1 MKQKTVRRALISL
14 LRKAFPDVPK
24 VLGADTREPIKRP
37 FMKLVL
43 TPAGC
48 KPMCG
53 GTRERSVDIDIW
65 YYAANRDE
73 CEEAAEVLNDAL
85 YGGFSVNGAML
96 YPNGKINT
104 EQVDA
109 NVLVC
114 QLRVTWYETKV
125 ETGEPMKKLVVN
137 REVLADGSNDA

>member
-14 LRKAFPDVPK
+14 LRETFPDVDK
-24 VLGADTREPIKRP
+24 VRGADTREPIERP
-37 FMKLVL
+37 SVKLVL

-48 KPMCG
+48 RPMCG

-73 CEEAAEVLNDAL
+73 CEEAAEALNDAL
-85 YGGFSVNGAML
+85 YGGFFAGGAML
-96 YPNGKINT
+96 YPDDEINT

-114 QLRVTWYETKV
+114 QFGVTWYETKV
-125 ETGEPMKKLVVN
+125 ETGEPMEKLSVN
-137 REVLADGSNDA
+137 KEVLVDGSDDA

>member
-14 LRKAFPDVPK
+14 LREVFPDVSK
-24 VLGADTREPIKRP
+24 VRGADTHEPIERP
-37 FMKLVL
+37 SMKLVL

-73 CEEAAEVLNDAL
+73 CEEAAEVLQEAL
-85 YGGFSVNGAML
+85 YGGFPVGGAML
-96 YPNGKINT
+96 YPDEKIKT

-114 QLRVTWYETKV
+114 QFGVTWYETKV
-125 ETGEPMKKLVVN
+125 ENGEPMEKLFVN
-137 REVLADGSNDA
+137 KEVLVDGSNDA